1 MIIAT
6 AGHVD
11 HGKTLLVHS
20 LTGIETDRLE
30 EEKDRG
36 LTIDLGFAY
45 IDDELGGRLG
55 FIDVPGH
62 IRFINN
68 MLAGVGAIDYA
79 LLVIAADDGPMP
91 QTLEHLAILDQLGIT
106 KGAVALTKIDRVG
119 PSRVQMVQ
127 AQITDILTHTSL
139 ANATI
144 FPLSSITGEGI
155 EDLKTTLCLS
165 ASEIESRAVN
175 GHFRL
180 AIDRCFTVKGS
191 GLVVTGSV
199 FSGEVRISDEIYLVP
214 QAEAVRVRGIHTQ
227 NQPATHAQIG
237 DRCAI
242 NLAGHNLNRDSISR
256 GNWLTSNPHHEPTT
270 RFDLQLKVLA
280 SENKPL
286 RHWTPVHVHTA
297 ANHMTARI
305 ATLQAPAIAP
315 NKAGLVQI
323 VLDKPINVCI
333 GDRVIV
339 RDQGAL
345 RTIAGG
351 VIVSPYSPK
360 RGRGKPTRIEYL
372 QKSINL
378 DGQRALE
385 VMLDY
390 AALGLGIKVCVNAL
404 NMKQSEVRACAEELD
419 VEFLGETIITTR
431 HLEELQEKL
440 LTRFDEWHKDN
451 PQAKGLSSN
460 QAAKFLPVRCSFV
473 DTLIERL
480 VSEEKLVKTGNTLQR
495 PGFSSQL
502 SEKVLALW
510 KKVEPVLSNNQTKPP
525 VMHDLA
531 KELSI
536 PPRDLE
542 KSLNECVQTGLLVRP
557 VKNRYFVPAAMQEL
571 RMLLFDA
578 AAGADFT
585 VKQYRDVSGI
595 GRNLCIEILEYFDRQ
610 RITQR
615 LGDRR
620 KILIDPPRQAKRTVN
635 GSN

>member
-11 HGKTLLVHS
+11 HGKTLLVHA

-30 EEKDRG
+30 EEKARG

-62 IRFINN
+62 IRFIGN
-68 MLAGVGAIDYA
+68 MLAGVAAIDYA

-91 QTLEHLAILDQLGIT
+91 QTLEHLAILDQLGIAR
-106 KGAVALTKIDRVG
+106 GAVALTKIDRVDAA
-119 PSRVQMVQ
+119 RVQTVQ
-127 AQITDILTHTSL
+127 QQISDLLRQTTL
-139 ANATI
+139 ADAEI
-144 FPLSSITGEGI
+144 FPLSSVTGAGI
-155 EDLKTTLCLS
+155 DELKTTLCLT
-165 ASEIESRAVN
+165 AAELDSRPVN

-199 FSGEVRISDEIYLVP
+199 FSGQVSTGDEIYLVP
-214 QAEAVRVRGIHTQ
+214 QGHAVRVRGIHTQ
-227 NQPATHAQIG
+227 NQPASHAQTG

-242 NLAGHNLNRDSISR
+242 NLAGSNLHRDSISR
-256 GNWLTSNPHHEPTT
+256 GNWLTSNPHHESTT
-270 RFDLQLKVLA
+270 RFDMQLKVLA
-280 SENKPL
+280 SENRPL

-297 ANHMTARI
+297 ANHVTGRI
-305 ATLQAPAIAP
+305 AILQAPAIAP
-315 NKAGLVQI
+315 DGTGLVQI
-323 VLDKPINVCI
+323 VLNEAINLWT
-333 GDRVIV
+333 GDRVIL

-351 VIVSPYSPK
+351 VVVAPYSPK
-360 RGRGKPTRIEYL
+360 RGRSKPARIEYL
-372 QKSINL
+372 QQSIDL
-378 DGQRALE
+378 QGQSALE
-385 VMLDY
+385 AMLHY
-390 AALGLGIKVCVNAL
+390 ATLGLTVKYCVNAL
-404 NMKQSEVRACAEELD
+404 NMKQAEVRACAGQLA
-419 VEFLGETIITTR
+419 VEFLGETMISTL
-431 HLEELQEKL
+431 HLEQLQAGL
-440 LTRFDEWHKDN
+440 LALFDQWHKDN
-451 PQAKGLSSN
+451 PQAQGRSSS
-460 QAAKFLPVRCSFV
+460 QAAKFLPRRCSFA
-473 DTLIERL
+473 DALIERL
-480 VSEEKLVKTGNTLQR
+480 VMNEQLIRSGNILQR

-502 SEKVLALW
+502 SEQVLALW
-510 KKVEPVLSNNQTKPP
+510 KKVELILSNNRTRPP
-525 VMHDLA
+525 VLHDLA

-542 KSLNECVQTGLLVRP
+542 KSLNECVQSGLLVRP
-557 VKNRYFVPAAMQEL
+557 VKNRYFLPRAIEEL
-571 RMLLFDA
+571 RQQLFDA

-610 RITQR
+610 QITRR

-620 KILIDPPRQAKRTVN
+620 KILIDPHPTPVK
-635 GSN
+635 